1 MSIQFAP
8 YCLHSIYLR
17 IRPFSSVIG
26 IQLESIARL
35 QKLSDIMRV
44 EINRT
49 YHQIQHMAP
58 AIFVQDVVSDSTLFL
73 QHLLLSTEM
82 FSRLN
87 LSTRFNRVRAVD
99 RSIHFVI

>member
-1 MSIQFAP
+1 
-8 YCLHSIYLR
+8 
-17 IRPFSSVIG
+17 
-26 IQLESIARL
+26 
-35 QKLSDIMRV
+35 
-44 EINRT
+44 
-49 YHQIQHMAP
+49 MAP